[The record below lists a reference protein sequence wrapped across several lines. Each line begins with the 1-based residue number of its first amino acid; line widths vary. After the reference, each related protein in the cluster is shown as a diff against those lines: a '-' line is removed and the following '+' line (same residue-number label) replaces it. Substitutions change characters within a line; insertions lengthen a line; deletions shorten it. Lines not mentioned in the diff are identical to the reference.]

1 MIQVSLSNEI
11 KSDFVTRDYYKQL
24 TRTGN
29 WLIWKAHRQWWNT
42 VIDDATLTKADP
54 SSVIIEQEEFNGK
67 MDTALSQFFHRSIC
81 LSIDEELWEGVT
93 KTTSRN

>member
-1 MIQVSLSNEI
+1 MIQVSSSNEI

-29 WLIWKAHRQWWNT
+29 WLIWRAHKQWWNT
-42 VIDDATLTKADP
+42 IIDDATLTNTDP

-67 MDTALSQFFHRSIC
+67 LDTALTQILHRSIC
-81 LSIDEELWEGVT
+81 LSIDDKLLEGVT